1 MKKYQD
7 LAVLLLRVAMAINF
21 LSAVAIRLGFWGPEN
36 GNWPEFLVYTG
47 KVNSFAPAAMI
58 PFLAVTATI
67 LEVLFAIL
75 LLIGYKIRWVAIGAA
90 VLTLI
95 FALCMTYSFGPL
107 SALSYSVWVDCT
119 AALLLATIP
128 SYRWSLD
135 EQRTKTIA

>member
-21 LSAVAIRLGFWGPEN
+21 LSAVAIRLGFWGPEH
-36 GNWPEFLVYTG
+36 GSWPEFVVYTG
-47 KVNSFAPAAMI
+47 KVNSFAPAAII
-58 PFLAVTATI
+58 PFLAVTATV
-67 LEVLFAIL
+67 LEILFAIL
-75 LLIGYKIRWVAIGAA
+75 LLIGYKIRWVALGSA
-90 VLTLI
+90 VLTLL
-95 FALCMTYSFGPL
+95 FALSMTYSLGPL

-135 EQRTKTIA
+135 ERNTKTIK